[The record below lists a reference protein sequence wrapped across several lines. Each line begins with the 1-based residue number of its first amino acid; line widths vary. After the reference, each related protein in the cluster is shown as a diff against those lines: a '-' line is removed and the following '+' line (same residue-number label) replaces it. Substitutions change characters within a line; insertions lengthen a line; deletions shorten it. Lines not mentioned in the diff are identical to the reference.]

1 MKARAKPVV
10 PALSLSEGQRMPKGE
25 REQKFCE
32 HWLEHFDPIR
42 AYKQAGYAVNSSMN
56 RRSLELYRKFS
67 HYLEKL
73 RAVKGKELAKRLAI
87 RETDILEEIAALG
100 FANVQDYVEVYTEN
114 GKELLRRKPIM
125 QLTRGQASA
134 VTQVEF
140 HPDGTVTY
148 LLPEPKDKRPA
159 LELIGK
165 NFGMFD
171 QKLIAEH
178 RHMSKQRAESIGG
191 LVSPDKLAMFEKLL
205 IEAIGDRAAQSF
217 IGYTREV
224 EEEPGDTA

>member
-1 MKARAKPVV
+1 MKKQAKRPI
-10 PALSLSEGQRMPKGE
+10 PALALAEGQRMPKGE
-25 REQKFCE
+25 RELKFCE

-42 AYKQAGYAVNSSMN
+42 AYKQAGYAFSSSNN
-56 RRSLELYRKFS
+56 RRALELYRKFS
-67 HYLEKL
+67 HHLEKL
-73 RAVKGKELAKRLAI
+73 RAVKTKELAKRLAI

-100 FANVQDYVEVYTEN
+100 FANAQDYVEVYEED
-114 GKELLRRKPIM
+114 GKQLLRRKPIM

-191 LVSPDKLAMFEKLL
+191 LVSPDKLEMFERML
-205 IEAIGDRAAQSF
+205 IEAIGDRAAQNF

-224 EEEPGDTA
+224 DEESSDAP